1 MLKFLY
7 AIAIFL
13 YILSEVFP
21 KVDVTFLISSVS
33 LLIVVMTLF
42 IVPRFVKILGG
53 IFLTTG
59 LFMLIKSGAG
69 WKDVLLSF
77 GTMLNLLTLFAMV
90 PILALPIK
98 LGNYAKG
105 IQKFIK
111 RNVKTSGQLYSMT
124 SGISYF
130 FSIFMNLATLPMTYY
145 SMRPAANMYPLQNK
159 ERFMSRAIT
168 HGFAMPLMWAPVT
181 PIVGIVVEMTGV
193 SWASMLPYVLP
204 LSVIGLLLDWYMGRV
219 TARKKKHLKA
229 EFGVNETAASIEI
242 EGEDHRNSG
251 KISNIFIAIIIFNLL
266 ISVLE
271 QTLTFSFIIL
281 VSLLVIPFAMGWSI
295 LLKKTKEFKSGLR
308 EHFQTHLIKMKEQ
321 FFIFLA
327 AGFFISAIQF
337 SDTNILLN
345 TGIGAVKDMI
355 GIEVFII
362 LLPFIPLA
370 LAFTGLH
377 PAVGLALLAEALD
390 PQNIGV
396 SPYILTVSMLAGAVS
411 AFLMGPYNATI
422 GLMSSI
428 VNTNSF
434 KVSNWNIS
442 FTALF
447 LCCSM
452 VYLILL
458 EFIV

>member
-1 MLKFLY
+1 MLKLLC

-21 KVDVTFLISSVS
+21 KMDVTFLISSVS
-33 LLIVVMTLF
+33 LAIVALTFF

-53 IFLTTG
+53 IFLTSG
-59 LFMLIKSGAG
+59 LFILINSGAG
-69 WKDVLLSF
+69 WKEVLLSF
-77 GTMLNLLTLFAMV
+77 GPMLNLLTLFAMV

-105 IQKFIK
+105 IQKFIR

-145 SMRPAANMYPLQNK
+145 SMRPAANMYPLQNR

-204 LSVIGLLLDWYMGRV
+204 LSIMGLLLDWYMGRL
-219 TARKKKHLKA
+219 TARKKRHKEVEYA
-229 EFGVNETAASIEI
+229 VNEMAASTEV
-242 EGEDHRNSG
+242 GEEPERSG
-251 KISNIFIAIIIFNLL
+251 KISHIFIAIIIFNVL
-266 ISVLE
+266 ISILE
-271 QTLTFSFIIL
+271 QKLPFSFIIL
-281 VSLLVIPFAMGWSI
+281 VSLLVIPFALGWTM
-295 LLKKTKEFKSGLR
+295 LLKKTKEFKVGLKD
-308 EHFQTHLIKMKEQ
+308 HFQTHLLKMKEQ

-337 SDTNILLN
+337 SDMNVLLN
-345 TGIGAVKDMI
+345 AGIGTVKDLI

-377 PAVGLALLAEALD
+377 PAVGLALLAEALN
-390 PQNIGV
+390 PQNMGI
-396 SPYILTVSMLAGAVS
+396 SPYVLTVSMLAGAVA

-428 VNTNSF
+428 VKTNSF

-452 VYLILL
+452 LYLILL